1 MTRTRPT
8 LFGVLSAIG
17 LLATALAVVCV
28 APGIAHAAAAAAAT
42 PAGVL
47 SASIFFPWKPAK
59 SADDLKNIAF
69 PELASQPEVI
79 PHIFFDTQP
88 LATANVAP
96 LNFFVNTN
104 NDKTMSNMDSAGQLP
119 DPQYFEVYYVACDIL
134 QVPTATAL
142 AGEPNAALANVEN
155 ILKTCRATF
164 EVTLASKSYGIE
176 PLMACHSL
184 GGASFSGYGYG
195 TAANGTSSGVVN
207 NGIPGSGGFP
217 YNGALV
223 IPPKNAFKLQVAFG
237 AATTLVGGPINVRM
251 SLVGNWYRRVN

>member
-1 MTRTRPT
+1 MTRTRST
-8 LFGVLSAIG
+8 LFGVLSAVG
-17 LLATALAVVCV
+17 LVAAALAVVCV
-28 APGIAHAAAAAAAT
+28 APGIAHAAAAAMAT

-59 SADDLKNIAF
+59 SAQDLKDIAF

-79 PHIFFDTQP
+79 PHILYDTQAF
-88 LATANVAP
+88 ATAAVGP
-96 LNFFVNTN
+96 FNFFVNTN
-104 NDKTMSNMDSAGQLP
+104 NDKTMSNTEAAGQLP

-134 QVPTATAL
+134 QIPTATAL
-142 AGEPNAALANVEN
+142 ANEPNQALANVEN
-155 ILKTCRATF
+155 ILKTNRATF

-184 GGASFSGYGYG
+184 GGATFSGYGYG
-195 TAANGTSSGVVN
+195 TAANGTSSGAVN

-223 IPPKNAFKLQVAFG
+223 IPPKNAFKVTVAVAG
-237 AATTLVGGPINVRM
+237 ALTLSATVNVRL

>member
-1 MTRTRPT
+1 MMRSRST
-8 LFGVLSAIG
+8 LLGVLSAIG
-17 LLATALAVVCV
+17 LVAAALAVVCV
-28 APGIAHAAAAAAAT
+28 SPGILHAAAATAAT

-47 SASIFFPWKPAK
+47 TASIFFPWKPAK

-79 PHIFFDTQP
+79 PHIFFDTQS
-88 LATANVAP
+88 LATGTGGP
-96 LNFFVNTN
+96 LSFFVNTN

-119 DPQYFEVYYVACDIL
+119 DPQYFEVYYVSCDIL
-134 QVPTATAL
+134 QIPTATAL

-164 EVTLASKSYGIE
+164 EITLASKSYGVE

-184 GGASFSGYGYG
+184 GGASFSGYAYG
-195 TAANGTSSGVVN
+195 TAANGTSAGVVN

-223 IPPKNAFKLQVAFG
+223 IPPKNAFKLTVALG
-237 AATTLVGGPINVRM
+237 ANCTLVGGPINIRM
-251 SLVGNWYRRVN
+251 GLVGNWYRRVN